1 MAAGYSHTTRAA
13 GTTLTANIYN
23 TDHQN
28 HIDQGPA
35 TYDDYSSTVAQMKT
49 STDPGEVGSESQATN
64 LSGELERLRNMLKE
78 HAGEAQ
84 WYVTPQA
91 GLSELTFGIFD

>member
-1 MAAGYSHTTRAA
+1 MAAGYSHTTRSA

-28 HIDQGPA
+28 HIDQTPA
-35 TYDDYSSTVAQMKT
+35 TYDDFSATVAQMK
-49 STDPGEVGSESQATN
+49 STADPGEVGTESQATA
-64 LSGELERLRNMLKE
+64 LSGELERLRLILKE
-78 HAGEAQ
+78 HSAEAQ
-84 WYVTPQA
+84 WYATPQA